1 MCFWESKKY
10 KQRIVQLNMNSK
22 SRKTGNF
29 PATIFLTK
37 NRRGSH
43 VGMIISFVIFIT
55 FIVFL
60 YVVVNPAVSTGESKK
75 SVLDFISNKITE
87 NISANFTT
95 VSVDFTNVRNPNK
108 NCIILTNL
116 LFNLNIPNPNIIAKN
131 ATESIQE
138 AYEIF
143 PSIAINRKVRENRF
157 FKVYHSSEFDRLA
170 TLPSSLSPP
179 SNCKALS
186 DTEYTIGSVTI
197 GAYAFENNTY
207 ELINYYKNNYDKLKQ
222 DFDIVPGAEFGF
234 DFIQYNGTIISV
246 GQPPT
251 SVSIYAEEIPMQ
263 YIDSKANILSG
274 FINIKVW

>member
-1 MCFWESKKY
+1 M
-10 KQRIVQLNMNSK
+10 RGK
-22 SRKTGNF
+22 STRNLACISRALL
-29 PATIFLTK
+29 PR
-37 NRRGSH
+37 NRSGSH

-87 NISANFTT
+87 NVSANFTV
-95 VSVDFTNVRNPNK
+95 VSIDFTNAKNPNK
-108 NCIILTNL
+108 NCIILKNL
-116 LFNLNIPNPNIIAKN
+116 LFNLNIPNPNIIVKN

-143 PSIAINRKVRENRF
+143 PSIAINRKVIGNRF
-157 FKVYHSSEFDRLA
+157 FKIYHSSEFDRLQP
-170 TLPSSLSPP
+170 LPGSLSPP
-179 SNCKALS
+179 SNCKEIS

-197 GAYAFENNTY
+197 GKYAFENNTY
-207 ELINYYKNNYDKLKQ
+207 ELINYYKNNYENLKQ
-222 DFDIVPGAEFGF
+222 EFNIVPGAEFGF
-234 DFIQYNGTIISV
+234 DFIQYNGTKISV
-246 GQPPT
+246 GQPLI